1 MNMRRNNRWTIRDE
15 RYLEFAYSTTELDEL
30 AKELGRTKMSIYMKA
45 FELGLTKKWTDED
58 LNYLKEAYSTTSI
71 DELAVN
77 LGRSGRAIKSKA
89 FSLGLTK
96 RPIKK
101 DVECSEELFGDL
113 NEIESVI
120 REDEIIREA
129 IVLGFY

>member
-1 MNMRRNNRWTIRDE
+1 MNMRRNNKWTAKEE
-15 RYLEFAYSTTELDEL
+15 RYLEFAYSTSELDDL
-30 AKELGRTKMSIYMKA
+30 AKELGRTKRSIYMKA
-45 FELGLTKKWTDED
+45 FELGLTKRWTDED
-58 LNYLKEAYSTTSI
+58 LEYLKEAYSTTSI

-101 DVECSEELFGDL
+101 DVECSEELFGVL

>member
-1 MNMRRNNRWTIRDE
+1 
-15 RYLEFAYSTTELDEL
+15 
-30 AKELGRTKMSIYMKA
+30 MKA

-58 LNYLKEAYSTTSI
+58 LDYLKEAYSTTSI

>member
-1 MNMRRNNRWTIRDE
+1 MRRNNKWTAKEE
-15 RYLEFAYSTTELDEL
+15 RYLEFAYSTSELDEL
-30 AKELGRTKMSIYMKA
+30 AKELGRTKRSIYMKA

-58 LNYLKEAYSTTSI
+58 LDYLKEAYSTASI

-77 LGRSGRAIKSKA
+77 LGKSERAIRTKA
-89 FSLGLTK
+89 SSLGLRK
-96 RPIKK
+96 RPTKK
-101 DVECSEELFGDL
+101 ETECSEELFGDL

-129 IVLGFY
+129 MMLGFY